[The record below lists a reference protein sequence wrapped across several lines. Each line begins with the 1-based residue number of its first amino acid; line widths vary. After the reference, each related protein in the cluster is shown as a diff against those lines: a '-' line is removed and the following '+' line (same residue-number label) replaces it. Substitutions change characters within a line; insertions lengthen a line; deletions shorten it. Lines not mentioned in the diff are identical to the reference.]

1 MSDAQNIFVTRQ
13 LLRHAMPNASER
25 VIIAFEQ
32 MFLNNNVIIDAATSD
47 GATAIAMIGSV
58 SAQIPD
64 IQEGV
69 ASAANTANNAMSLAN
84 NTQEA
89 EFNQAP
95 DPYSVSML
103 SGVTDVIQM
112 PDPYSLASMANSDA
126 VSFTPSVAGST
137 VAGVG
142 TYTARYGSYQLIG
155 RFLFLT
161 ITLKWTAH
169 SGTGNLTIAGLPQGA
184 LNLSS
189 AATPLNIV
197 VENLAKGTDTIS
209 AYVGANSNTIL
220 VVTSGNNSAFSPVAM
235 DSSANIYISG
245 FYEV

>member
-13 LLRHAMPNASER
+13 LLRQAMPNASER

-32 MFLNNNVIIDAATSD
+32 MFLNNNVIIDVAPSD
-47 GATAIAMIGSV
+47 GGTAIAMIGSV

-64 IQEGV
+64 IQAGV
-69 ASAANTANNAMSLAN
+69 ESAANTANNAISLAN
-84 NTQEA
+84 NTQA
-89 EFNQAP
+89 SEFNQAP

-103 SGVTDVIQM
+103 SGITDVIQM
-112 PDPYSLASMANSDA
+112 PDPYTSAALANS
-126 VSFTPSVAGST
+126 VSFSFTPSVAGST

-142 TYTARYGSYQLIG
+142 TYTAQYGSYQLIG
-155 RFLFLT
+155 RFIFFV

-169 SGTGNLTIAGLPQGA
+169 SGTGNLTITGLPQAA
-184 LNLSS
+184 LNISS
-189 AATPLNIV
+189 LATPINIV
-197 VENLAKGTDTIS
+197 VENLAKGSDTIS
-209 AYVGANSNTIL
+209 AYVGSNSTTIL
-220 VVTSGNNSAFSPVAM
+220 VVTSGNNSVFSPVAM